1 MLYPYIRHI
10 RQSHKLRPHPQKKIT
25 EIAMGP
31 VICKIRNQ
39 CNGAPLGRAITFI
52 TLGRTSLEVHHNFHH
67 QFVALGLLGQR
78 GFFVEILFVV
88 ES

>member
-31 VICKIRNQ
+31 VICKIRNLG
-39 CNGAPLGRAITFI
+39 NGARLSRAITFI
-52 TLGRTSLEVHHNFHH
+52 TRGRTYLEVHHNFHH